1 MKSFEEQINS
11 IKEILDILEN
21 GNLSLDDS
29 LTKFEE
35 GTKLI
40 KECYKKLEDVKK
52 NIKIIVDENL
62 EELEYKEIDIINE
75 EE

>member
-1 MKSFEEQINS
+1 MESFEKQINS
-11 IKEILDILEN
+11 IKEILDILES

-29 LTKFEE
+29 LSKFEE

-40 KECYKKLEDVKK
+40 QECYKKLEEVKK
-52 NIKIIVDENL
+52 DIKIIVDQNL
-62 EELEYKEIDIINE
+62 EELEYKDIDIINE